1 MKNIFVVV
9 FISFSLFACKTNQ
22 EIIGFAT
29 NAKDG
34 ASIRTEDAV
43 FIIDDLNTWAD
54 SINNKNV
61 QAKVKIL
68 NTSNVTKSDL
78 YDENT
83 KSHKQ
88 GRIGKTIEVKLLTI
102 KIIK

>member
-1 MKNIFVVV
+1 MKNSFVVV

-43 FIIDDLNTWAD
+43 FIIDDLRTWAD

-68 NTSNVTKSDL
+68 NTSNVTKSYL
-78 YDENT
+78 YNENT
-83 KSHKQ
+83 KIYKQ